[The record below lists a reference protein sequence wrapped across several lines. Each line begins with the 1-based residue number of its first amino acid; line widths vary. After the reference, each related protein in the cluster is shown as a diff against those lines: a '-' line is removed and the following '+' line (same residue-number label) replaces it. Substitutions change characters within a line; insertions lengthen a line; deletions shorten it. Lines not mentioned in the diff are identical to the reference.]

1 MKNLL
6 KERLNED
13 VKFLIISY
21 VMLYTL
27 IMNDDKQLNVSTN
40 RKFSFKLRTRA
51 KFLQKDVHDS
61 K

>member
-21 VMLYTL
+21 VMYTL
-27 IMNDDKQLNVSTN
+27 IMNDDKQLNVSAN